1 MWPSHSFFP
10 HPILEKKKGPSTT
23 IPTKEKEK
31 EPKPLMCTQKLD
43 ERK

>member
-10 HPILEKKKGPSTT
+10 HPVLEKIKRALHHHTNKR
-23 IPTKEKEK
+23 K